1 MLLLESECSGDDG
14 TGWMALPS
22 SSICTG
28 RMNFRGKLAFL
39 RENQHFSGKIPLG
52 SAGVSPAP
60 ASAAECRHHSPSSV
74 PPLLP
79 GWNQTWIIG
88 LFMSHIRDIA
98 ERTFPAWISC
108 STSDPTGS
116 TGQPSPSSLLEC
128 PWDIFIIPWVFSA
141 LGAWGGAAGPPHIQS
156 LLFPANVNP
165 RERAQRSPPAR

>member
-22 SSICTG
+22 SSICTR

-52 SAGVSPAP
+52 RAGVSPAP

-79 GWNQTWIIG
+79 GWNQPWIIG
-88 LFMSHIRDIA
+88 LFMSHIRDIT
-98 ERTFPAWISC
+98 ERLSQP
-108 STSDPTGS
+108 GS
-116 TGQPSPSSLLEC
+116 
-128 PWDIFIIPWVFSA
+128 
-141 LGAWGGAAGPPHIQS
+141 AAAHRI
-156 LLFPANVNP
+156 P
-165 RERAQRSPPAR
+165 REAQASPAPYRCWSVPGIFLSFPGCSQPWEPGEGRQDPLTSSPCCSLQM